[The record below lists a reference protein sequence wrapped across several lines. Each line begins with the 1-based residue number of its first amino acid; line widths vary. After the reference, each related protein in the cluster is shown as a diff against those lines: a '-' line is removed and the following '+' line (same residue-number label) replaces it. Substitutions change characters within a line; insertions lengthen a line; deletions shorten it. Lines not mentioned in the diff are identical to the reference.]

1 MTELAET
8 NMASDGLVLQIV
20 LKHPDARMPLRQP
33 GSVGYDIASC
43 APVTIPGLNW
53 AVISTGVQMVIPT
66 GHVGT
71 VCSRSGLAANHGV
84 TANTGIIDPNYRGE
98 IKVNEVAYVFDT
110 D

>member
-1 MTELAET
+1 MAELAEM
-8 NMASDGLVLQIV
+8 NMASDGAVLEIA

-33 GSVGYDIASC
+33 GSVDYDIASC

-53 AVISTGVQMVIPT
+53 AVINTGVQLVIPR

-71 VCSRSGLAANHGV
+71 ICSRSGLAANHGI
-84 TANTGIIDPNYRGE
+84 TAQAGIIDPNYRGE
-98 IKVNEVAYVFDT
+98 VKVNQVSYVCVT